1 MSLHQEAQSPAETE
15 LQAIYL
21 LLTKDTHV
29 ILIPSALEKE
39 MHQIIV
45 NTEEG
50 TVLTCNINF
59 NAVSYLQYD
68 ILAKR
73 SLVFS

>member
-1 MSLHQEAQSPAETE
+1 MSLHQEAQSPVESE

-50 TVLTCNINF
+50 TVLPCNINL
-59 NAVSYLQYD
+59 NVVNYL
-68 ILAKR
+68 K
-73 SLVFS
+73 

>member
-1 MSLHQEAQSPAETE
+1 MSLHQEAQSPVETE

-50 TVLTCNINF
+50 TLLPHNMNF
-59 NAVSYLQYD
+59 NVVNYL
-68 ILAKR
+68 K
-73 SLVFS
+73 

>member
-1 MSLHQEAQSPAETE
+1 MSLHQEAQSPVETE

-45 NTEEG
+45 NTEG
-50 TVLTCNINF
+50 TVLPCDIN
-59 NAVSYLQYD
+59 LMW
-68 ILAKR
+68 
-73 SLVFS
+73 

>member
-1 MSLHQEAQSPAETE
+1 MSLHQEAQSPVETE

-50 TVLTCNINF
+50 TLLPHSMNF
-59 NAVSYLQYD
+59 NVVNYL
-68 ILAKR
+68 K
-73 SLVFS
+73 

>member
-1 MSLHQEAQSPAETE
+1 MSLHQEEQSPVESE

-50 TVLTCNINF
+50 TVLPRNINF
-59 NAVSYLQYD
+59 NVVNCL
-68 ILAKR
+68 K
-73 SLVFS
+73 

>member
-1 MSLHQEAQSPAETE
+1 METE

-50 TVLTCNINF
+50 TVPTCNINF
-59 NAVSYLQYD
+59 NVVSYLQYD
-68 ILAKR
+68 ILAKH

>member
-1 MSLHQEAQSPAETE
+1 MSLHQEAQSPVETE
-15 LQAIYL
+15 LQVIYL

-45 NTEEG
+45 NTEGG
-50 TVLTCNINF
+50 TVLPCNTNF
-59 NAVSYLQYD
+59 NVVNYL
-68 ILAKR
+68 K
-73 SLVFS
+73 

>member
-1 MSLHQEAQSPAETE
+1 METE

-50 TVLTCNINF
+50 TVLTRNINF
-59 NAVSYLQYD
+59 NVVSYLQYD